1 MRAKPVSA
9 NTQNRFKHAR
19 VSSFS
24 CTRKNLKDSAPV
36 RGAAPTFQVV
46 ATSSDPG
53 AQALSAQIG
62 RIGTALGT
70 VTAERTPLQRQT
82 ARLVS
87 NLALLA
93 FVLSLALVLATAAVV
108 MSVVK
113 LAEPAPVATTTT
125 VTAAP
130 VGPTFTPDQVAA
142 AKKQACDAVDTAD
155 GPITSSQ
162 RDFYAAR
169 LDRNSPQYQQMLSNW
184 QTVSAVE
191 AEYTRGH
198 LTPATPPAVADA
210 INADLG
216 ALAALVDGNTRGV
229 SDDQANILIDKY
241 KATGAQVTK
250 VCEE

>member
-1 MRAKPVSA
+1 MTPPDVAW
-9 NTQNRFKHAR
+9 AR
-19 VSSFS
+19 
-24 CTRKNLKDSAPV
+24 T
-36 RGAAPTFQVV
+36 GATTGP
-46 ATSSDPG
+46 PP
-53 AQALSAQIG
+53 QAL
-62 RIGTALGT
+62 L
-70 VTAERTPLQRQT
+70 TPPQSLQAPAPPPPPPPADNQRRGLDWKLI
-82 ARLVS
+82 API
-87 NLALLA
+87 
-93 FVLSLALVLATAAVV
+93 SLALVLATAAVV